1 MYIYCG
7 SVGADP
13 TKKNAKL
20 SSSISGSGEGIYT
33 LEWDGKKLSYKSV
46 CYADN
51 AGIIT
56 ISHNAKYVYCA
67 NETKDFTGLNGSG
80 GGVSAFEIKSNGD
93 LSKINDSVSYGSRTS
108 YVSINNSDDYL
119 IASNHGSHTTVTC
132 SYKKNKSGEW
142 VLNRGFDDSSIAV
155 FKLNQDGSIK
165 ELSDLMTF
173 KGKGYW
179 CYGGGQS
186 TSHLHSVK
194 INNDI
199 IIAGNRGA
207 DKLEVLK
214 LDEKSGKLKLLNR
227 YSTKPGF
234 APRHIDYHPNMN
246 VFYVVNENY
255 AVASAYK
262 YDNETGKVDLIGHY
276 KTMNENYYIDNPIP
290 NFRKKHASQN
300 EINTSG
306 LADYTKVMPSDVHVS
321 PNSKFL
327 YVSNRC
333 FKGIA
338 SITTYSINEDGS
350 LKIVGIKEL
359 EGGDPR
365 GFALLDS
372 SNIIIGLCDKNKVQI
387 YSIDETLGCLKEKK
401 AEIDIKSP
409 SSFTFAR
416 L

>member
-33 LEWDGKKLSYKSV
+33 LEWNKEELKFKSV
-46 CYADN
+46 CYTDN

-56 ISHNAKYVYCA
+56 ISHNGKYVYCA

-80 GGVSAFEIKSNGD
+80 GGVTAFEVKSNGA

-108 YVSINNSDDYL
+108 YISINQTDKYL
-119 IASNHGSHTTVTC
+119 LASNHGSHTTVTC
-132 SYKKNKSGEW
+132 RYKKNKQGKW
-142 VLNRGFDDSSIAV
+142 ILNRGFDDSSIAV
-155 FKLNQDGSIK
+155 FKLNENGSIK
-165 ELSDLMTF
+165 ELSDLKVF

-194 INNDI
+194 INKSI
-199 IIAGNRGA
+199 IVSGNRGA
-207 DKLEVLK
+207 DKLEILK
-214 LDEKSGKLKLLNR
+214 LDEQTGKLKLLNR

-234 APRHIDYHPNMN
+234 APRHIDFHPSMN

-255 AVASAYK
+255 AVVTAYE
-262 YDNETGKVDLIGHY
+262 YDNETGYVNLIGHY
-276 KTMNENYYIDNPIP
+276 KTMNDAYYITNPIP
-290 NFRKKHASQN
+290 NFKKKHANQD

-306 LADYTKVMPSDVHVS
+306 LADYTRVMPSDVHVS
-321 PNSKFL
+321 PNGKFL
-327 YVSNRC
+327 YISNRC
-333 FKGIA
+333 FKGTA
-338 SITTYSINEDGS
+338 SIAVYFINENGS
-350 LKIVGIKEL
+350 LKLVDIRNL
-359 EGGDPR
+359 DGGDPR

-372 SNIIIGLCDKNKVQI
+372 KNIIIGLCDKNKVQI
-387 YSIDETLGCLKEKK
+387 FTIDEVTGILKEKK

-409 SSFTFAR
+409 SSFAFAD
-416 L
+416 